1 MKARILI
8 FSILIL
14 LMYGKDVLSQN
25 VQSYYKYDQLSNIY
39 YKNYRDSIKKHWKC
53 PSVFKS
59 KSAQKEYETAWESRK
74 ERIITEINNNSYIHD
89 DVVYNYINDIFNELV
104 VANKDLIT
112 TYPQF
117 FVDRSEVANAYAFG
131 EHIIVVN
138 LGLILRSHSRE
149 EIALYLAHELAHDI
163 LKHSDHSMRNRA
175 ELVSS
180 DEYKES
186 LKDILSSK
194 YERFSKLKK
203 VMEGYTFDRT
213 RHSRYNESEA
223 DSLGILIL
231 SKTKLDFDASNY
243 LNLDTMDKKY
253 KHDLK
258 TTVKEHFNTLGI
270 STNDNW
276 YVKKSKGLSNS
287 SFNIKDSLFTNEDSL
302 KTHPDC
308 MIRYEKNKHLAKSSP
323 RKTEIPKEIK
333 DAAFQIAIFGMI
345 VDNNL
350 CKATY
355 SLLQEKETNPELK
368 NYEQRIGD
376 ILNSLVYASKKL
388 SRFNA
393 LRIQKKNK
401 ISDSYYQL
409 QNFLEQIPESD
420 LNSICS
426 AYNKAETNKNDE
438 YKKMIAFYSIILTD
452 NFSDIKAKIPPFSKE
467 FENNFPNS
475 IYLEYI
481 K

>member
-1 MKARILI
+1 MYAQDI
-8 FSILIL
+8 F
-14 LMYGKDVLSQN
+14 SQN
-25 VQSYYKYDQLSNIY
+25 VQSYYKYEQLSNIY
-39 YKNYRDSIKKHWKC
+39 YKNYRDSIKKNWKC
-53 PSVFKS
+53 PIVFKN
-59 KSAQKEYETAWESRK
+59 KSAQKEYEIAWESRK
-74 ERIITEINNNSYIHD
+74 ERIISEINNNSYIHD
-89 DVVYNYINDIFNELV
+89 EVVYNYIANIFNELV
-104 VANKDLIT
+104 SANKDLISHS
-112 TYPQF
+112 PQF
-117 FVDRSEVANAYAFG
+117 FIDRSEVANAYAFG

-138 LGLILRSHSRE
+138 LGLILRSNSRE
-149 EIALYLAHELAHDI
+149 EIALYLAHELAHDV
-163 LKHSDHSMRNRA
+163 LKHSDNSMRNRA
-175 ELVSS
+175 ELISS

-231 SKTKLDFDASNY
+231 SKTKLDFDASNF

-253 KHDLK
+253 KRELK
-258 TTVKEHFNTLGI
+258 TSVKEHFNALGI
-270 STNDNW
+270 STNDQW

-287 SFNIKDSLFTNEDSL
+287 SFNIKDSLFSNEDSL

-308 MIRYEKNKHLAKSSP
+308 AIRFEKNKSLSKSTPS
-323 RKTEIPKEIK
+323 KTEIPKEVR

-355 SLLQEKETNPELK
+355 SLFLEKEANPEVK
-368 NYEQRIGD
+368 NYEQRMGD
-376 ILNSLVYASKKL
+376 ILNSLVFASKKM

-393 LRIQKKNK
+393 LRIQKKSK

-409 QNFLEQIPESD
+409 QNLLEQMPEPD
-420 LNSICS
+420 LNLICS
-426 AYNKAETNKNDE
+426 NYNKSETLKNEE
-438 YKKMIAFYSIILTD
+438 YNKMIAFYSIILND
-452 NFSDIKAKIPPFSKE
+452 NIADIKTKIPEFSKE
-467 FENNFPNS
+467 FESKYPNS